1 MLTLVGVQHG
11 VLGESRSGFSPSLN
25 RNEHSV
31 FSQILAYKDDF
42 KSERADRE
50 RAHSRIQELEE
61 KVMSLMSQASQR
73 QVRAQETLSIRISNF
88 EPLCLQI
95 CSS

>member
-1 MLTLVGVQHG
+1 MGYSHG
-11 VLGESRSGFSPSLN
+11 VAGEA

-73 QVRAQETLSIRISNF
+73 QVRAQENFSPIRISI
-88 EPLCLQI
+88 LL
-95 CSS
+95 

>member
-1 MLTLVGVQHG
+1 MGYSHG
-11 VLGESRSGFSPSLN
+11 VAGEA
-25 RNEHSV
+25 RNEHFV

-61 KVMSLMSQASQR
+61 KVLSLMSQASQR
-73 QVRAQETLSIRISNF
+73 QVRAQENFSPIRISIF
-88 EPLCLQI
+88 YYEF
-95 CSS
+95 